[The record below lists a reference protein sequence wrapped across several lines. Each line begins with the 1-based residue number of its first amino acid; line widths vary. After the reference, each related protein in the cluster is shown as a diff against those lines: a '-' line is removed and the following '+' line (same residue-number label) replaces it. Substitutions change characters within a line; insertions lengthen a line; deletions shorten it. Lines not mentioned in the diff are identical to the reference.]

1 MNREDSS
8 NERLRSKLGFIPLM
22 GLATIVAIE
31 SGTNASSPAATLSNW
46 RFDPAAN
53 QLEITLE
60 AKTTPNYFLL
70 DQPLRIV
77 LDLPNTQ
84 LGKVAT
90 QQDYSGAVRQ
100 VRVSQF
106 DKNVTRIVLELAPD
120 AVLNTRQMVQLQRT
134 TPQPAKGDRW
144 VLRPQIARQTS
155 QPTSQTSLPTTL
167 PPATP
172 PSPQQPVV
180 SVPPLQPSP
189 TASSVPN
196 EPIIEFGQP
205 LPTTS
210 PTATPRIPTP
220 APSPTNAPPQAT
232 TTPRNVAAPV
242 IVVPA
247 SPSNANPTPAP
258 TVPNTSLPNTAM
270 LSRQSPHVL
279 LLAGTRLNLRYAGE
293 SALLLKADVPQQAKM
308 VLAEDVRNRNLNA
321 QSVVIDNL
329 IAPAGTAV
337 IGQFETDVRGSR
349 FVAQAIALQGQNLP
363 LAAESS
369 VLDATDEVTATTTI
383 TIEPGKIVQIRLNQ
397 DLIKL

>member
-1 MNREDSS
+1 MNRRYLG
-8 NERLRSKLGFIPLM
+8 NERLGSRFGLIPLM
-22 GLATIVAIE
+22 GLVTIVAVE
-31 SGTNASSPAATLSNW
+31 SGTKPASPAATLSSW

-90 QQDYSGAVRQ
+90 QQDYTGAVRQ

-120 AVLNTRQMVQLQRT
+120 TILNTGQMVQLQRT
-134 TPQPAKGDRW
+134 TPQADSGDRW

-155 QPTSQTSLPTTL
+155 LPTTL
-167 PPATP
+167 PPATL

-189 TASSVPN
+189 TASSAPN
-196 EPIIEFGQP
+196 ELIIDFGQP
-205 LPTTS
+205 LPTTAPS
-210 PTATPRIPTP
+210 VTPPIPTP
-220 APSPTNAPPQAT
+220 SPTPSS
-232 TTPRNVAAPV
+232 NVTAPV

-247 SPSNANPTPAP
+247 SPAP
-258 TVPNTSLPNTAM
+258 LPNTALPNTAM
-270 LSRQSPHVL
+270 LSRQSPDVL

-293 SALLLKADVPQQAKM
+293 SPLLLKAGVPQPAKM
-308 VLAEDVRNRNLNA
+308 VLAEDVRDRNLNA

-329 IAPAGTAV
+329 IAPAGTTI
-337 IGQFETDVRGSR
+337 IGEFETDTRGSR

-363 LAAESS
+363 LAAESGI
-369 VLDATDEVTATTTI
+369 LDAADKVAAANAT
-383 TIEPGKIVQIRLNQ
+383 TIEPGKIVQIRLTQ
-397 DLIKL
+397 DLIKPGSD

>member
-1 MNREDSS
+1 MNRRYLG
-8 NERLRSKLGFIPLM
+8 NERLGSRLSLIPLM
-22 GLATIVAIE
+22 GLVTIVAVE
-31 SGTNASSPAATLSNW
+31 SGTKPASPAATLSGW

-90 QQDYSGAVRQ
+90 QQNYTGAVRQ

-120 AVLNTRQMVQLQRT
+120 TILNTGQMVQLQRT
-134 TPQPAKGDRW
+134 TPQADSGDRW

-155 QPTSQTSLPTTL
+155 LPTTL
-167 PPATP
+167 PPATFP
-172 PSPQQPVV
+172 GSQQPVV
-180 SVPPLQPSP
+180 SVPP
-189 TASSVPN
+189 VPN
-196 EPIIEFGQP
+196 EQIIDFGQP
-205 LPTTS
+205 LPTTAPS
-210 PTATPRIPTP
+210 VTPPTP
-220 APSPTNAPPQAT
+220 PS
-232 TTPRNVAAPV
+232 NVTAPV

-247 SPSNANPTPAP
+247 SPAP
-258 TVPNTSLPNTAM
+258 LPNTALPNTAM
-270 LSRQSPHVL
+270 LSRQSPDVL

-293 SALLLKADVPQQAKM
+293 LPLLLKAGVPQPAKM

-329 IAPAGTAV
+329 IAPAGTTV
-337 IGQFETDVRGSR
+337 MGEFETDTRGSR

-363 LAAESS
+363 LAAESD
-369 VLDATDEVTATTTI
+369 VLDAADKVAANAT
-383 TIEPGKIVQIRLNQ
+383 TIEPGKIVQVRLTQ
-397 DLIKL
+397 DLIKLESD